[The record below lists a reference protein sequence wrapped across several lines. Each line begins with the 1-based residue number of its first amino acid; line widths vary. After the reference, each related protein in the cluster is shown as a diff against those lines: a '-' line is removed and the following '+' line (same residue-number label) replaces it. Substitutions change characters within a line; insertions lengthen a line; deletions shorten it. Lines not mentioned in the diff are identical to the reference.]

1 MVIYLTHFLHGA
13 KVAISDMEADL
24 DEQNGWVRYNPDTPS
39 EPEEA
44 VNTLVVAKRKYTR
57 KAADPSEVTT
67 EGV

>member
-13 KVAISDMEADL
+13 KVAISNMEAEA

-39 EPEEA
+39 ETEEA
-44 VNTLVVAKRKYTR
+44 VNTLVAKRKYTR